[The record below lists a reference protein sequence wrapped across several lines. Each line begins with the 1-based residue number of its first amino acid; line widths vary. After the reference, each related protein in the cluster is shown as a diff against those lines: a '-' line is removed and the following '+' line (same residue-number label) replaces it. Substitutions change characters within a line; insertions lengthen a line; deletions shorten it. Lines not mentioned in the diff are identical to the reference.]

1 VIAGGGDGALRA
13 AAGATDDPTPGN
25 ALSDRVPLPTA
36 PHAEGARRP
45 GVRAL
50 AVTSGL
56 AALVGQPSN
65 VPVHPQPL
73 PGVRDARP
81 LVGDAGVQTLTY
93 MGTLVWTGGWQ
104 MGAFGMFPEHPRP
117 LDHGGRALKAAIRP
131 YALKVAGIPKAMRF
145 DPHTGEF
152 YFAFK
157 NDRYCPTDVDCTEIF
172 VPHYHYGASL
182 ATCGT
187 AHCGKWRAGVCALT

>member
-1 VIAGGGDGALRA
+1 
-13 AAGATDDPTPGN
+13 
-25 ALSDRVPLPTA
+25 
-36 PHAEGARRP
+36 
-45 GVRAL
+45 
-50 AVTSGL
+50 
-56 AALVGQPSN
+56 
-65 VPVHPQPL
+65 
-73 PGVRDARP
+73 
-81 LVGDAGVQTLTY
+81 
-93 MGTLVWTGGWQ
+93 
-104 MGAFGMFPEHPRP
+104 MGAHGMFPEHPRP

-182 ATCGT
+182 AT
-187 AHCGKWRAGVCALT
+187 